1 MTKTDTILER
11 LDQTRERLL
20 VTIAPLPDEALQE
33 PGAVGRWSVADL
45 LAILTAWEAELIT
58 GLMRLDQGKK
68 PGKLLAA
75 LAQPEAYST
84 QRFVENQGRD
94 LDRIFDDFQRVRLQ
108 LEEWLPAFSE
118 RDLTEPNRYRG
129 LQGKSLAQLVE
140 ETTYGHEARYI
151 PALETFAR
159 EWQER
164 HQAGEQ

>member
-1 MTKTDTILER
+1 MTSTDTILDR
-11 LDQTRERLL
+11 LDQIRERLL

-33 PGAVGRWSVADL
+33 PGTIGRWSVADL
-45 LAILTAWEAELIT
+45 LAVLTAWEAELVT

-75 LAQPEAYST
+75 LAEPEAYNA
-84 QRFVENQGRD
+84 QRFAENQDRD
-94 LDRIFDDFQRVRLQ
+94 LDRIFDDFRRVRLQ
-108 LEEWLPAFSE
+108 LEEWLPALSE
-118 RDLTEPNRYRG
+118 RDLMDPNRYPK
-129 LQGKSLAQLVE
+129 LQGKSLAQVIE

-164 HQAGEQ
+164 HEADEG